1 MEKLRS
7 TVRGKI
13 LIGLIL
19 VAVAWAALEYRRES
33 ARIQQLAS
41 LPPCRLAAE
50 YVKWRLAFEER
61 HPAEELTGSAA
72 ETFANE
78 SEVFEQ
84 AVRRAQRVSQSRLL
98 QELEDLTAI
107 DSARWVREEGDID
120 AFVEIMLSECPDEV
134 EGLMFDTKR

>member
-134 EGLMFDTKR
+134 EGLMFGTKR

>member
-7 TVRGKI
+7 TVWGKI

-19 VAVAWAALEYRRES
+19 VAVAWVGLRYRQGS

-50 YVKWRLAFEER
+50 YVQWRLAFEER

-72 ETFANE
+72 ESFADE

-84 AVRRAQRVSQSRLL
+84 AVRRAQRVAPSSLL
-98 QELEDLTAI
+98 QELEDLTVV

-120 AFVEIMLSECPDEV
+120 SFVGMMLAKCPDEV
-134 EGLMFDTKR
+134 EGLMFGTQR